1 MLQLARF
8 PTLAFSSYHF
18 LGEAHAAVANHAAAQ
33 GYYTRALGTGRVTDS
48 TIYHHQGI
56 TQVALGCYAEA
67 ETSLRAALA
76 RKPQAWWSC
85 KSLGEILLLQGRLPE
100 AEIYFSK
107 ALATNNTD
115 FWAHYHRFECQ
126 RASIGCEAA
135 LLNWLDGVLAAPLMS
150 ELRMETGLFW
160 EYSCKY
166 APEHLEKLRRVAV
179 RYPESH
185 EVSFLLSCLI
195 GHMGQVEEAT
205 AQLLQYM
212 KAAWHRDYSQ
222 WATLSSQTHKDP
234 EFVIIGTEKG
244 GSSALYSYLIDHPL
258 ICPAVVKEVN
268 YWSSNQVHGSA
279 WYRACFMPIPAM
291 ALQITGEASIFSLW
305 HEQAPEKMAVFRADM
320 KLLLI
325 LRDPVQRAYSAYQM
339 RKRLGA
345 DMPNWDVLVEQE
357 LHAHPYCPLQPEDL
371 PAGYQGSSMML
382 NGAVLPFLKRWMCYF
397 PRAQFLILQN
407 SDLSSDTQATVNA
420 AYTFLDLPA
429 HTVSS
434 TQRLNVG
441 TYAPMAPDVERRL
454 RDWYRPHQS
463 ALAKF
468 LTMELA

>member
-135 LLNWLDGVLAAPLMS
+135 LLNWLDGVLAAPLCQS
-150 ELRMETGLFW
+150 CAWRRA
-160 EYSCKY
+160 YSGSTLANMHRSIWKSSGGSLCAIRKVTRC
-166 APEHLEKLRRVAV
+166 P
-179 RYPESH
+179 SC
-185 EVSFLLSCLI
+185 SSCLI

-441 TYAPMAPDVERRL
+441 TYAPMAPMWNADCVTGIGRTRA
-454 RDWYRPHQS
+454 RWQN
-463 ALAKF
+463 F
-468 LTMELA
+468 